1 MSSKIP
7 KQYLLTDEEI
17 LNEVKEMSK
26 EDIWEID
33 LYDNMEVELYEY
45 ESILEEAKA
54 ELKHTKGII
63 AKMVDNGMD
72 VGIPKGMGFDAKELV
87 DIFYSDEMIEKQK
100 AKWEGHELNKG
111 ITIDGIIE
119 YVWKMQL
126 VPVFAELITSKFAEH
141 HKAKVTRLQEKLK
154 NAKLVSPSVQ
164 KGRKYFTEK
173 DIKVLPYLPKVWDDN
188 LPFNKEGKFLHNQ
201 KSWFGM
207 IETETGVG
215 YETIRSI
222 HKKWKNDYKEGKIPE
237 DKLKPLPSSKKK

>member
-72 VGIPKGMGFDAKELV
+72 VKEHESRLKFHHTIIDGIQATYNETKDYIQDSDRRLLNVIIKSNYEVDENGIPKGMGFDAKELV
-87 DIFYSDEMIEKQK
+87 DIFY
-100 AKWEGHELNKG
+100 
-111 ITIDGIIE
+111 
-119 YVWKMQL
+119 
-126 VPVFAELITSKFAEH
+126 
-141 HKAKVTRLQEKLK
+141 
-154 NAKLVSPSVQ
+154 
-164 KGRKYFTEK
+164 
-173 DIKVLPYLPKVWDDN
+173 
-188 LPFNKEGKFLHNQ
+188 
-201 KSWFGM
+201 
-207 IETETGVG
+207 
-215 YETIRSI
+215 
-222 HKKWKNDYKEGKIPE
+222 
-237 DKLKPLPSSKKK
+237 